1 MADRFPLILNTS
13 ANQIQEIGSGDQLD
27 LSGNNIAN
35 AGIITANNVTIG
47 AATTDLIVNGDA
59 RITGILTI
67 GTSSLKLDGPN
78 NLVNV
83 GTALTLGHTQG
94 LQFHTQ
100 NLHSAGFEVNQINV
114 SGASTMGGDVTFTGD
129 NYNVLWDKSQDQ
141 LEFADNAK
149 ASFGTGGDLFV
160 FHNGSNSYV
169 QDAGQGVLFLDSSE
183 TNITK
188 FGSNHN
194 MAKFIG
200 GGAVELYHNN
210 TKRFETTTSGVTVT
224 GDGTFL
230 SLIHISEPTRPS

>member
-35 AGIITANNVTIG
+35 AGIITAGNVTIG
-47 AATTDLIVNGDA
+47 AATTDLVVTGDA

-83 GTALTLGHTQG
+83 GTALTLGHSQG

-114 SGASTMGGDVTFTGD
+114 SGAST
-129 NYNVLWDKSQDQ
+129 
-141 LEFADNAK
+141 
-149 ASFGTGGDLFV
+149 
-160 FHNGSNSYV
+160 
-169 QDAGQGVLFLDSSE
+169 
-183 TNITK
+183 
-188 FGSNHN
+188 
-194 MAKFIG
+194 IG
-200 GGAVELYHNN
+200 GNLNANGNLNVA
-210 TKRFETTTSGVTVT
+210 GVTT
-224 GDGTFL
+224 CLLYTSPSPRDR
-230 SLIHISEPTRPS
+230 TRSRMPSSA